1 MIAADPR
8 CACGDVLFL
17 PESQRTGQCISC
29 RERQRGA
36 DVLARLKRWE
46 DDAIAR
52 NSAAHEECRL
62 ILGACRRLDEE
73 VHA

>member
-17 PESQRTGQCISC
+17 PESQRTGQCLNC
-29 RERQRGA
+29 RDAAGA
-36 DVLARLKRWE
+36 VARLKRWE